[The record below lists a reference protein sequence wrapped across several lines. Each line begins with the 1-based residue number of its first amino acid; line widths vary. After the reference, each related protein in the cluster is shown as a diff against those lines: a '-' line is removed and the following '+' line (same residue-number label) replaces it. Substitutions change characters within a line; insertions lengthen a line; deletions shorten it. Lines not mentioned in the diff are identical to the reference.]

1 MNITEKLKINNELF
15 GKKKKQKTKTKKQKQ
30 GTMNNLDPI
39 IQLIPRILLL
49 KLSFI
54 TETFTI
60 GKPNH
65 SPSLNVS

>member
-1 MNITEKLKINNELF
+1 MDY
-15 GKKKKQKTKTKKQKQ
+15 
-30 GTMNNLDPI
+30 LDPI
-39 IQLIPRILLL
+39 IQLIPPNIT

>member
-1 MNITEKLKINNELF
+1 MNITEKLKINNQLF
-15 GKKKKQKTKTKKQKQ
+15 GEKKKQKTKNKNKEQWII
-30 GTMNNLDPI
+30 L
-39 IQLIPRILLL
+39 IQLFSLYPRILLL

>member
-15 GKKKKQKTKTKKQKQ
+15 GGKKKQKTKNKNKEQWII
-30 GTMNNLDPI
+30 L
-39 IQLIPRILLL
+39 IQLFSLYPRILLL

>member
-15 GKKKKQKTKTKKQKQ
+15 GKKKQKTKNKNKEQWII
-30 GTMNNLDPI
+30 L
-39 IQLIPRILLL
+39 IQLFSLYPRILLL

>member
-15 GKKKKQKTKTKKQKQ
+15 GEKKKTKNKNKEQWII
-30 GTMNNLDPI
+30 L
-39 IQLIPRILLL
+39 IQLFSLYPRILLL

>member
-1 MNITEKLKINNELF
+1 MKMNNEYHRKINDELF
-15 GKKKKQKTKTKKQKQ
+15 GEIKNKQKNKNKEQWII
-30 GTMNNLDPI
+30 L
-39 IQLIPRILLL
+39 IQLFSLYPRILLL